1 MRNKHIYMS
10 RKRLFC
16 SIYDTNEVIRDWA
29 KWHFRTKTVKTG
41 IYDNLSY
48 IYAKVK
54 IFTLN
59 CSEYISLYV
68 FQEKILPY
76 LL

>member
-1 MRNKHIYMS
+1 MS

-41 IYDNLSY
+41 IGYNLSY
-48 IYAKVK
+48 IYATVTN
-54 IFTLN
+54 FTLN
-59 CSEYISLYV
+59 CSEYITLYV